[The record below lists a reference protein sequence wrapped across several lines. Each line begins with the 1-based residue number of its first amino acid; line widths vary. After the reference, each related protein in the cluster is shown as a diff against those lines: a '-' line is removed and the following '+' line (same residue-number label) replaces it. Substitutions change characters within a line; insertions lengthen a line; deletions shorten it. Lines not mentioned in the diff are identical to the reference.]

1 MRYSYEEF
9 SGDLGRFFSPDE
21 LFPHP
26 QLVEFLIEHG
36 QDALDA
42 LPEMDEQ
49 VQALIQDLIDAGLLE
64 RDEDGAL
71 RITPRMARG
80 MQQRALL
87 EIFQQMRAGVK
98 EGHETREPG
107 RAGERL
113 DGTRPY
119 QFGDPVSELALSET
133 LRNSIRRSAGEAHA
147 RGEAPRA
154 FPIRLQRDDLE
165 VHHVESTTDCATC
178 VLIDLSGS
186 MARYGRH
193 VAAKK
198 VAMGLRSLI
207 GGRFPN
213 DTVDFI
219 GFASVAEP
227 LSEQDLPLIMPK
239 PITTREWN
247 VRVRV
252 PLDQAGM
259 THPHLT
265 NLQHALRLARRTLAR
280 RGAANKQIFI
290 ITDGEPTAHLSGP
303 PEAPILNLLYPPS
316 QTTAEATLQ
325 EALLCAQAGHRIAS
339 FALIEDYFAMEW
351 VGFVD
356 QLTRLVRGQAFYC
369 ASADLGA
376 AVFESYL
383 DGRRTRKPLG

>member
-1 MRYSYEEF
+1 MRYAYEEF
-9 SGDLGRFFSPDE
+9 QGDLGRFRSPDE

-26 QLVEFLIEHG
+26 QLVEFLIEYG
-36 QDALDA
+36 QEALDA

-49 VQALIQDLIDAGLLE
+49 AQRLVQDLIDAGLLE
-64 RDEDGAL
+64 RDEQGRL
-71 RITPRMARG
+71 SITPRMTRG
-80 MQQRALL
+80 MQDRALL

-98 EGHETREPG
+98 EGRQTREPG

-133 LRNSIRRSAGEAHA
+133 LRSAIRRAAGEA
-147 RGEAPRA
+147 RERSEEARA
-154 FPIRLQRDDLE
+154 FPIRLERDDLE
-165 VHHVESTTDCATC
+165 VHHLESTTDCATC

-186 MARYGRH
+186 MSRYGRH

-198 VAMGLRSLI
+198 VAMGLRALI
-207 GGRFPN
+207 GRRFPN

-219 GFASVAEP
+219 GFASVAAP
-227 LSEQDLPLIMPK
+227 LSERDLPLATPK
-239 PITTREWN
+239 PITTREWQ

-252 PLDQAGM
+252 PLDQAET

-290 ITDGEPTAHLSGP
+290 ITDGEPTAHLSGS
-303 PEAPILNLLYPPS
+303 PEHPILNLMYPPS
-316 QTTAEATLQ
+316 PTTAEATLQ
-325 EALLCAQAGHRIAS
+325 EALRCAQAGHRIAS
-339 FALIEDYFAMEW
+339 FALIEDYYAMDW
-351 VGFVD
+351 VGFID

-369 ASADLGA
+369 VSGELGA

-383 DGRRTRKPLG
+383 DGRRRKKSLG